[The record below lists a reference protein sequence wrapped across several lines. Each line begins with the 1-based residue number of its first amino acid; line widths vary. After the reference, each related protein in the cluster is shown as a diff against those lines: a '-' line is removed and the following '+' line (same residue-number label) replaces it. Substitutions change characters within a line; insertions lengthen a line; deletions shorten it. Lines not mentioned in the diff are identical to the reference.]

1 MNHNIFHTACNNASG
16 HTLSVGILNVCGLK
30 RRILYP
36 EFIDLAHNF
45 DILCLSET
53 KLLDKDV
60 ISCEE
65 YTFFSH
71 PRKQKF
77 YRRSGGI
84 GFLVRNRIANLVTAV
99 ESKSEYMAWLRV
111 SKQYLGTE
119 QDMMIATI
127 YIPPQQSWFF
137 NDDEFDLFEQE
148 IASVRS
154 NFDYI
159 YLLGDFNAQ
168 TATMPDYTFVDP
180 FLPEIFNFDTD
191 TIKAWTKN
199 VFWKSMTCKST
210 DPRKIP
216 KRTIMVSKLL
226 TFVKIITSQF

>member
-1 MNHNIFHTACNNASG
+1 MNHNIFHTTCNNNSG
-16 HTLSVGILNVCGLK
+16 HTLSVGSLNVCGLK

-36 EFIDLAHNF
+36 ESIDLAHNF

-53 KLLDKDV
+53 KLLDTDV

-84 GFLVRNRIANLVTAV
+84 GFLVRNRIANFVTVV
-99 ESKSEYMAWLRV
+99 ESKSEYIAWLRV

-127 YIPPQQSWFF
+127 YIPPQQSRFF

-168 TATMPDYTFVDP
+168 TATMPDYTVLDP
-180 FLPEIFNFDTD
+180 FLSEFFNFDTD
-191 TIKAWTKN
+191 IDRTHG
-199 VFWKSMTCKST
+199 
-210 DPRKIP
+210 P
-216 KRTIMVSKLL
+216 KMCLGKV
-226 TFVKIITSQF
+226 